1 MFLEITTRSF
11 DIKISKGDK
20 LNQMR
25 LRKKTNNY
33 LDDEDFKLERKI
45 ASVIYFLLKLG

>member
-25 LRKKTNNY
+25 LRKKFNNY
-33 LDDEDFKLERKI
+33 LNDKDLKKI
-45 ASVIYFLLKLG
+45 NKKTPLYLRIKKI

>member
-25 LRKKTNNY
+25 LRKKSNNY
-33 LDDEDFKLERKI
+33 KCI
-45 ASVIYFLLKLG
+45 ALSGIWIKNTRTNCRSNG